1 MGNHA
6 SMHEASAPE
15 VIADRY
21 ELGTVLGRGGM
32 GEVRDGLDRRL
43 GRPVAVKLLRRD
55 MAADPE
61 LRRRFEAEAKAA
73 AGLAHPNVVAV
84 HDTGEQDG
92 VPYIVMERLA
102 GRTVADDVA
111 EGPLEA
117 ARVARLAREVLAA
130 LDVAHRAGVV
140 HRDIKPGNLLLTPDS
155 SVKVGDFGIAKAA
168 ETQPSDLT
176 ATGQVIGTP
185 AYLAPER
192 LEGKPATAR
201 SDLYSLGV
209 VLYEALS
216 GAKPYWGDT
225 SWDLGRA
232 IMDGRYRPL
241 GEVAPDCPP
250 ALVATVERAM
260 AAAPEDRFATAA
272 DMAAA
277 LDDVAM
283 PPGDV
288 ATTVAASFA
297 DATATVAVP
306 PEATEHLA
314 APPAHAGRSRTGA
327 GRAGAARRWLG
338 VVVVAVVLLGA
349 AVFALSARDRPP
361 ADTAPPAASVTP
373 GGSLPDPLERAID
386 QLEASVR
393 P

>member
-1 MGNHA
+1 MP
-6 SMHEASAPE
+6 EAPVPK

-43 GRPVAVKLLRRD
+43 GRPVAVKLLRSD
-55 MAADPE
+55 MAVDPE
-61 LRRRFEAEAKAA
+61 LRRRFEAEARAA

-102 GRTVADDVA
+102 GRTVADEIA
-111 EGPLEA
+111 EGPLEP
-117 ARVARLAREVLAA
+117 ARVRRVAREVLAA

-168 ETQPSDLT
+168 ETQPGDLT

-192 LEGKPATAR
+192 LEGRPATAR

-216 GAKPYWGDT
+216 GAKPYSGDT
-225 SWDLGRA
+225 PWGLGRA
-232 IMDGRYRPL
+232 IADGRHRPL
-241 GEVAPDCPP
+241 AEMVPGCPQ

-260 AAAPEDRFATAA
+260 TGAPDDRFATAA

-277 LDDVAM
+277 LDDV
-283 PPGDV
+283 GVKSGGV
-288 ATTVAASFA
+288 ATTVA
-297 DATATVAVP
+297 VP
-306 PEATEHLA
+306 SSPPDSTEHLA
-314 APPAHAGRSRTGA
+314 SPAPGGHPRTGG
-327 GRAGAARRWLG
+327 GRPGAARRWLG
-338 VVVVAVVLLGA
+338 VAVVAVVLLGGA
-349 AVFALSARDRPP
+349 LFAVAGRDRSP
-361 ADTAPPAASVTP
+361 ANVSPSTTSVTP
-373 GGSLPDPLERAID
+373 GGSIPEPLDRAID
-386 QLEASVR
+386 QLEESVR